1 MGKGTLKTAVVY
13 YSFDGNCALVAEAL
27 KNRLNADV
35 FAIKTAD
42 EKKRTG
48 LGKYIWGGRQ
58 VFQHAKPELKP
69 LSVNIDAY
77 DLIIL
82 GAPVWAGSPAPA
94 MASFLSRTP
103 LNGRK
108 IAVFCCHAG
117 GKGKALD
124 KFKALLAG
132 NTIAGEIDFNNP
144 ARGNTEA
151 LRKKIDAWIA
161 SLEVLLL

>member
-1 MGKGTLKTAVVY
+1 MGKGTPKTAVIY
-13 YSFDGNCALVAEAL
+13 YSFDGNCALVAEAV
-27 KNRLNADV
+27 KSRLNADV

-48 LGKYIWGGRQ
+48 LAKYIWGGRQ
-58 VFQHAKPELKP
+58 VFKHVKPELKP
-69 LSVNIDAY
+69 LSVDIGAY

-94 MASFLSRTP
+94 MVSFLSRTP
-103 LNGRK
+103 FSGK
-108 IAVFCCHAG
+108 KTAVFCCHGG

-144 ARGNTEA
+144 ARGNTEE
-151 LRKKIDAWIA
+151 LRKKIDAWA
-161 SLEVLLL
+161 AALEG